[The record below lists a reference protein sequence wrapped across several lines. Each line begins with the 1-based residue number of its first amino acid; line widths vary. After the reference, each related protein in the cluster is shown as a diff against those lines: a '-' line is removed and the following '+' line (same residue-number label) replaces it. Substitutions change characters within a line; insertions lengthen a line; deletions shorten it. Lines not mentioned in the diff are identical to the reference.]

1 MDDIFTPFTRHIL
14 SQDIGKKQDATT
26 SGAFTITPE
35 FYDGGDGKRRVATFL
50 DVGFLDKRR
59 LSYMELGEY
68 TKEMMQSLSFGD
80 QSALLIDGT
89 GIGEAVY
96 DIYSALGMSPVKIIF
111 TSGETASI
119 ERNRDTFTNNS
130 KLFNNI
136 SGYKVPKV
144 DLVSA
149 AQVIFQQGR
158 IRFAQDI
165 DFRDECFQQ
174 LQAFVGKVNEKTHNV
189 KYENLEDDIHDDFVT
204 MILQACWYVMHMDST
219 LILEEDNRGLGYI
232 QPYGRSASSYDI
244 DPFSDL

>member
-50 DVGFLDKRR
+50 EVGFLDKRR
-59 LSYMELGEY
+59 MSDMELGDF
-68 TKEMMQSLSFGD
+68 TSEMMQSLSFGD
-80 QSALLIDGT
+80 NSVLLIDGT

-96 DIYSALGMSPVKIIF
+96 DIYTAHGLDPVKIIF
-111 TSGETASI
+111 TSGETAAV
-119 ERNRDTFTNNS
+119 ENKREQFS
-130 KLFNNI
+130 KKFGAV
-136 SGYKVPKV
+136 SGYKVPKI
-144 DLVSA
+144 DMISA

-158 IRFAQDI
+158 IRFAEDI

-189 KYENLEDDIHDDFVT
+189 KYENLTEDIHDDFVT
-204 MILQACWYVMHMDST
+204 MIIQACWYVMHMDSS
-219 LILEEDNRGLGYI
+219 LIIEPETRGLGY
-232 QPYGRSASSYDI
+232 PAPFARNARGYSI
-244 DPFSDL
+244 DPYWDL

>member
-1 MDDIFTPFTRHIL
+1 MMDDIFTPFTRHIL

-35 FYDGGDGKRRVATFL
+35 YFDGGDGRRRVTTFL

-68 TKEMMQSLSFGD
+68 TREMMQSLSFGD
-80 QSALLIDGT
+80 NCSLIIDGT
-89 GIGEAVY
+89 GVGEAVY
-96 DIYSALGMSPVKIIF
+96 DIYTSLGLDPVKIIF
-111 TSGETASI
+111 TSGETAAV
-119 ERNRDTFTNNS
+119 EQNRARFS
-130 KLFNNI
+130 KKFGAV

-144 DLVSA
+144 DMISA

-158 IRFAQDI
+158 IRFAESI

-174 LQAFVGKVNEKTHNV
+174 LQAFVGKVNEKTSTV
-189 KYENLEDDIHDDFVT
+189 KYENLTDEIHDDFVT
-204 MILQACWYVMHMDST
+204 MIIQACWYVMHMDSR
-219 LILEEDNRGLGYI
+219 LMLPQESRGLGGV
-232 QPYGRSASSYDI
+232 QPFGRGRVSYSV

>member
-1 MDDIFTPFTRHIL
+1 MDDIYTPFTRHIL

-35 FYDGGDGKRRVATFL
+35 YFDGGDGKRRMTTFL

-59 LSYMELGEY
+59 LSYTELGEY
-68 TKEMMQSLSFGD
+68 TREMMQSLSFGD
-80 QSALLIDGT
+80 QSVLIIDGT

-96 DIYSALGMSPVKIIF
+96 DIYTSLGLEPVKVIF
-111 TSGETASI
+111 TSGETASV
-119 ERNRDTFTNNS
+119 ERNREQFS
-130 KLFNNI
+130 QKFGAV

-144 DLVSA
+144 DMISA

-158 IRFAQDI
+158 IRFAEGI

-189 KYENLEDDIHDDFVT
+189 KYENLTEDIHDDFVT
-204 MILQACWYVMHMDST
+204 MIIQACWYVMHMDSRLMIPPDT
-219 LILEEDNRGLGYI
+219 RGLGDV
-232 QPYGRSASSYDI
+232 QPYGRQSDSYSI
-244 DPFSDL
+244 DPYDSL